1 MGGGYKKI
9 DLPKKM
15 MLGNDLFRQIVM
27 MFIEVSI
34 YAYFIGMLKMRITFG
49 GLRYLTIFVET
60 KKQIIM
66 NENLIVGSDNQLS
79 ELDQFLYD
87 LRDEV
92 LKYSENVN
100 KIVEIAFKLKPI
112 TENEVKQETVP
123 SGEGMVYQLRLEVL
137 TLQQL
142 NKKLRLL
149 NAHMEKI
156 VG

>member
-1 MGGGYKKI
+1 
-9 DLPKKM
+9 
-15 MLGNDLFRQIVM
+15 
-27 MFIEVSI
+27 
-34 YAYFIGMLKMRITFG
+34 MLKVRIRFG

-100 KIVEIAFKLKPI
+100 KIVEIAHKLKPI
-112 TENEVKQETVP
+112 SENEAKQETIP
-123 SGEGMVYQLRLEVL
+123 SGEGMVYQLKVEVL
-137 TLQQL
+137 ILQQL

>member
-1 MGGGYKKI
+1 
-9 DLPKKM
+9 